1 VRQDSNRDRGIFS
14 RFRMLKPPYPA
25 MAAAALLAAGFAAM
39 LALNLPGQMSYDSV
53 SQLFDGRFGTYNSWH
68 PPVMAWLLGLFDL
81 LLPGTGLFVMF
92 EAAMLALAFI
102 LSLQRNAHWSAVPVM
117 LAIVLTPQ
125 FLLYQGTVW
134 KDVLFADAFVLAFAL
149 LARAARAQGRNRLVL
164 FVLFFLALS
173 LAALARQNG
182 LLLLPVGAV
191 TFGMVTADNI
201 RRGATRAILALV
213 LLLALVTGAGLLLAR
228 RGDGGEGLRGEIQL
242 AQIYDL
248 IGAMKKGFSLDMLRQ
263 SDPPLAA
270 SLQQQGARAY
280 SLQMQDTL
288 EPFLP
293 AQIVPGAVMAQWQAL
308 LLRRPD
314 LYLRERADLFWQV
327 LATPDIGLC
336 HPAYAGIDGDPAEL
350 KALGLPARIRPRD
363 ARLAAY
369 ARGFMGTPILSHL
382 AFGTLAVGLLILYV
396 RRRRRA
402 DLAMAGMLAGA
413 LVFTASFF
421 FVSVACDYRYLYPL
435 DLAAMLALF
444 QIFAAPPS
452 KVTKN

>member
-1 VRQDSNRDRGIFS
+1 
-14 RFRMLKPPYPA
+14 
-25 MAAAALLAAGFAAM
+25 
-39 LALNLPGQMSYDSV
+39 
-53 SQLFDGRFGTYNSWH
+53 
-68 PPVMAWLLGLFDL
+68 
-81 LLPGTGLFVMF
+81 
-92 EAAMLALAFI
+92 
-102 LSLQRNAHWSAVPVM
+102 
-117 LAIVLTPQ
+117 
-125 FLLYQGTVW
+125 
-134 KDVLFADAFVLAFAL
+134 
-149 LARAARAQGRNRLVL
+149 
-164 FVLFFLALS
+164 
-173 LAALARQNG
+173 
-182 LLLLPVGAV
+182 
-191 TFGMVTADNI
+191 
-201 RRGATRAILALV
+201 
-213 LLLALVTGAGLLLAR
+213 
-228 RGDGGEGLRGEIQL
+228 
-242 AQIYDL
+242 
-248 IGAMKKGFSLDMLRQ
+248 
-263 SDPPLAA
+263 
-270 SLQQQGARAY
+270 
-280 SLQMQDTL
+280 MQDTL

-336 HPAYAGIDGDPAEL
+336 HPAYAGIDGDPAAL

-369 ARGFMGTPILSHL
+369 TRGFMGTPILSHL
-382 AFGTLAVGLLILYV
+382 AFGALAVGLLILYV

-413 LVFTASFF
+413 LVFAASFF